1 MSEQMDEV
9 FGKLLEWLEATESFA
24 QEQVP
29 ILLQEILAWKMASA
43 TAVLTISFGCMA
55 AYFTMLIKAEKPLIR
70 NQCDAVGVL
79 TIVGILTTL
88 ISAIVFLVHLFTVL
102 QIHFAPRV
110 YLIEYMR
117 GLL

>member
-29 ILLQEILAWKMASA
+29 ILLQEILTWKMVESSA
-43 TAVLTISFGCMA
+43 ISTIALGCMA
-55 AYFTMLIKAEKPLIR
+55 AYFTMLIVAEKPLVKDE
-70 NQCDAVGVL
+70 CTAVGVL
-79 TIVGILTTL
+79 TFVGILTTL
-88 ISAIVFLVHLFTVL
+88 ISTIVFLVHLFAVL

-117 GLL
+117 ELI